1 MCSTKRF
8 GYAPDARTRVSSR
21 TSWIVRFWP
30 ALACLLLP
38 PIFYFGIFKTVV
50 RPLVRYEFAHI
61 PGDASGQTTSLAP
74 ATSMQPLTITH
85 ALLSSD
91 YFPPDGSASADSMKL
106 TAKALDLSGRL
117 DFTIPSALLLFI
129 AIIAAILSFIVISR
143 RAQFPL
149 NVCLYL
155 LGALPG
161 LLLVYG
167 LRHEEGTREIIVRPI
182 IDELVKESLLSESVR
197 SLALGIIQWNVGA
210 GIFSTIVV
218 VVALS
223 VLSVQ
228 AAADELVAPVLRR
241 RLYDFKALMIVVAV
255 VLVLTVVITRT
266 LIQWQLDFLSSD
278 GRKAL
283 LPLATSLANY
293 WGASSTGVMLAAFL
307 PPFFSWTRDVSAFSE
322 ISLPE
327 GTQSERQ
334 EYLAKQGL
342 VFAPV
347 ASVTAILTVAAPALA
362 TPVLDAVSHLLQAQS
377 G

>member
-1 MCSTKRF
+1 
-8 GYAPDARTRVSSR
+8 
-21 TSWIVRFWP
+21 
-30 ALACLLLP
+30 
-38 PIFYFGIFKTVV
+38 
-50 RPLVRYEFAHI
+50 
-61 PGDASGQTTSLAP
+61 
-74 ATSMQPLTITH
+74 
-85 ALLSSD
+85 
-91 YFPPDGSASADSMKL
+91 MKL